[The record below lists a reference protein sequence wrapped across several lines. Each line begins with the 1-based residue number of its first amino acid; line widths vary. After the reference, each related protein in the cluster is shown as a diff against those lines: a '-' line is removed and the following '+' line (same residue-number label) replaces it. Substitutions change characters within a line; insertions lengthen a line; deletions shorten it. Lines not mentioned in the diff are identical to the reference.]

1 MVSSQSQ
8 SLVYHIE
15 GIFIV
20 PLHELIHYITAWLLG
35 VPAKLWTDSVTYEG
49 SSWIKNMTIT
59 LAPCSFALMFI
70 SWAIVSYWFSPQ
82 SLSSIIILSLQ
93 LGYGILH
100 LEMCKYDLQDAFDLL
115 LGRSSDRVQGR

>member
-1 MVSSQSQ
+1 MVNNHPKGIAYQ
-8 SLVYHIE
+8 IE

-35 VPAKLWTDSVTYEG
+35 IPAKLWSDSVTYERP
-49 SSWIKNMTIT
+49 SWIKNILIT
-59 LAPCSFALMFI
+59 LAPCAFALMFI

-82 SLSSIIILSLQ
+82 SLSSTIILSLQ

-115 LGRSSDRVQGR
+115 LDRSSDRV